1 MTESKAEYFIA
12 GSPFSAPPLAAGL
25 YVVSTPIGN
34 LRDITVRALETLSA
48 ASIVLCEDTRTSAKL
63 LDHYGIRGK
72 RQPLH
77 EHNERARAEE
87 IVSRIAAGEAIALIS
102 DAGTPLLSDPGFPLI
117 RALAEANLPVFPI
130 PGASALLSALVVAGL
145 PTDAFA
151 FHGFL
156 PPKSGARAN
165 ALVKLVD
172 SRETLVFYESPRRLD
187 DTIAAMA
194 EVFGPRQASVSL
206 ELTKRFERTFR
217 GSLAELAEKF
227 AGEETKGEAVIV
239 VAGAAEPS
247 APAAEDWQAALLA
260 AMADQPMRSAV
271 DEIAARYG
279 LKRKEVYDA
288 ALALK
293 AQQ

>member
-102 DAGTPLLSDPGFPLI
+102 DAGTPSSPILASPSSGPSPKPI
-117 RALAEANLPVFPI
+117 CPSSPSPAPPPSYPPWSSPASPQTPSPSTVSYRPNPAPALTPWKDTWIHVKHWSFTSLPA
-130 PGASALLSALVVAGL
+130 ASTT
-145 PTDAFA
+145 P
-151 FHGFL
+151 L
-156 PPKSGARAN
+156 PPWPKS
-165 ALVKLVD
+165 LV
-172 SRETLVFYESPRRLD
+172 
-187 DTIAAMA
+187 IAK
-194 EVFGPRQASVSL
+194 P
-206 ELTKRFERTFR
+206 
-217 GSLAELAEKF
+217 
-227 AGEETKGEAVIV
+227 
-239 VAGAAEPS
+239 PS
-247 APAAEDWQAALLA
+247 A
-260 AMADQPMRSAV
+260 SN
-271 DEIAARYG
+271 
-279 LKRKEVYDA
+279 
-288 ALALK
+288 
-293 AQQ
+293 